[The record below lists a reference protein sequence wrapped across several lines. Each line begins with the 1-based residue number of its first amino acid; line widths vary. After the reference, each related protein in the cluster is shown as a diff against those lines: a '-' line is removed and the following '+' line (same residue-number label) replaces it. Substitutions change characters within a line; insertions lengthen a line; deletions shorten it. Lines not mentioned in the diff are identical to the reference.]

1 MKSLLLMSI
10 VLNVI
15 LGFKLYV
22 SSQKPILERIVV
34 EEKIIEK
41 RIPVQSGPVRAM
53 SADELKA
60 KLASGEMKLRKK
72 EKEFH
77 SGTSF
82 DPSSESEWQDEIEKV
97 EVARNRFFEKEN
109 IDPAVIEKA
118 SKIKMVFQ
126 KKQQDLFKDVYPG
139 DPSLEVRRKQ
149 LELEEKYQKD
159 MQEVFGKAKWEKF
172 EAFRSRYNQ
181 SLYKNVSSP
190 DGAPR
195 AFVPMDI

>member
-1 MKSLLLMSI
+1 MKSLLVMSFI
-10 VLNVI
+10 LNAI

-22 SSQKPILERIVV
+22 SSQKPPLERIVV
-34 EEKIIEK
+34 EEKVIEK
-41 RIPVQSGPVRAM
+41 TVPVTMTAE
-53 SADELKA
+53 ELKT
-60 KLASGEMKLRKK
+60 KLITAEKK
-72 EKEFH
+72 SKIKTQDKDIQT
-77 SGTSF
+77 GTSF

-118 SKIKMVFQ
+118 SKIKSAFH
-126 KKQQDLFKDVYPG
+126 KKHQELFKNAYPG
-139 DPSLEVRRKQ
+139 DLSLEVRRKQ
-149 LELEEKYQKD
+149 LELEEQYQKD
-159 MQEVFGKAKWEKF
+159 MQKVFGKEKWEKF

-181 SLYKNVSSP
+181 SLFKNISSP